1 MRKNSGWL
9 NVRVNSEAVG
19 FRMDLELSGCWA
31 EPLGGWSSR
40 WKAPGK
46 PIFFIYHFT
55 NNSFVSGF
63 QIWGLLNFMMLLQ
76 STDKGKVAGSEG
88 SVVLCVGNQWL

>member
-19 FRMDLELSGCWA
+19 FRMDLEL
-31 EPLGGWSSR
+31 R

-46 PIFFIYHFT
+46 LVLFIYHFT